1 MKVHQIVKFGLML
14 NFLKIFVH
22 IFFQPQLRQFL
33 KFTSISLDLNFQ
45 YEITIQDQ
53 IIFQFFIIH
62 LLKYLIKF
70 LIINSMTLI
79 LVFTY
84 IVDYFCFFIF
94 LINLKLFYNDL
105 FINLNSL
112 LLIIMLISRND
123 IPSIMFSDLR
133 IILFSFIIMFLLL
146 KMNAC
151 YEFFI
156 QDQC

>member
-1 MKVHQIVKFGLML
+1 M
-14 NFLKIFVH
+14 
-22 IFFQPQLRQFL
+22 
-33 KFTSISLDLNFQ
+33 
-45 YEITIQDQ
+45 
-53 IIFQFFIIH
+53 
-62 LLKYLIKF
+62 
-70 LIINSMTLI
+70 
-79 LVFTY
+79 Y

-156 QDQC
+156 